1 MKQWQLER
9 FGLSNLALVERP
21 VPAPGPG
28 EALVRIGAVSLNYR
42 DKVVA
47 EGTYLPSLSL
57 PYVPVS
63 DGAGTVAAVGEGVSR
78 VAVGDR
84 VIGHYRQVWLDGPG
98 SLETMGASLGAPLAG
113 MLAEYVVLPA
123 EGLVRTPPHLS
134 DEEAATLPIAAL
146 TAWWALF
153 EDGGLKPGETVLVQ
167 GTGGVSLFAL
177 QLATAAGAHVVATS
191 GSDEK
196 LARAR
201 ALGARETVN
210 YRLRPDWDAAVLE
223 RTSGRGVDH
232 ALEVAS
238 GSNLARTVQALR
250 VGGHLALIG
259 FLEARVTSVDVA
271 ALMRKRAR
279 VIAVSTGHRRA
290 FEEMNAAIS
299 TLSLRPVIDR
309 VFALEEAPAA
319 FRRLEEGAFGKVVI
333 RVGAS

>member
-1 MKQWQLER
+1 MKQWQIGR
-9 FGLSNLALVERP
+9 FGLTNLELVERP
-21 VPAPGPG
+21 IPAPGPG
-28 EALVRIGAVSLNYR
+28 EALVRVGAVSLNYR

-47 EGTYLPSLSL
+47 EGTYLPSLAL

-63 DGAGTVAAVGEGVSR
+63 DGAGTVVAVGEGVTR
-78 VAVGDR
+78 FAVGDR

-113 MLAEYVVLPA
+113 MLSEYVVLPA
-123 EGLVRTPPHLS
+123 SGLVRTPVHLT
-134 DEEAATLPIAAL
+134 DEEASTLPIAAL

-153 EDGGLKPGETVLVQ
+153 EDGGLRPGETVLVQ

-177 QLATAAGAHVVATS
+177 QLAAAAGAHVIVTS
-191 GSDEK
+191 GSDGK
-196 LARAR
+196 LARAL
-201 ALGARETVN
+201 ALGAKESVN
-210 YRLRPDWDAAVLE
+210 YRDRPDWETTVLE
-223 RTSGRGVDH
+223 LTGGRGVDH

-238 GSNLARTVQALR
+238 GSNLARTVAALR

-259 FLEARVTSVDVA
+259 FLESRETTIDVA

-279 VIAVSTGHRRA
+279 LIAVSTGHRRA

-299 TLSLRPVIDR
+299 RLGLRPVIDG
-309 VFALEEAPAA
+309 VFPFDDPLAA

-333 RVGAS
+333 RVGGA